1 MASLPGFESRCH
13 SWFSCLLGKEKVS
26 SSSACPA
33 MTTSRSCP
41 LVTSEGHPPG
51 VMCPGSGTTEPVPP
65 RSECLTC
72 SMWPAAPWWPWL
84 PRPWL
89 QVTTASPPGG
99 PWGPLLTLSSVNA
112 PVHGLPISLHVRFL
126 PPPGRPPPSHGASQV
141 PEWASAPC
149 PMALLSEAPSPSHP
163 RDDCSPW
170 RRQSRSVV
178 PCVPSRSPPFLSCL
192 FILYTL
198 CNFVSQTSGRPHSLL
213 LLTAPLLRFSFFF
226 SSFFRC
232 WPPHSTWMF
241 LGQG

>member
-72 SMWPAAPWWPWL
+72 SMQPAAPWWPWL
-84 PRPWL
+84 PHPWL
-89 QVTTASPPGG
+89 QVTTASPPGE

-126 PPPGRPPPSHGASQV
+126 PPPG
-141 PEWASAPC
+141 AP
-149 PMALLSEAPSPSHP
+149 
-163 RDDCSPW
+163 
-170 RRQSRSVV
+170 
-178 PCVPSRSPPFLSCL
+178 
-192 FILYTL
+192 
-198 CNFVSQTSGRPHSLL
+198 L
-213 LLTAPLLRFSFFF
+213 LLTVPRRSLNGLPHPVPWPFSLRPLPLPTRGTTVLRGEDRAGVLSPVSPAGLRLF
-226 SSFFRC
+226 
-232 WPPHSTWMF
+232 
-241 LGQG
+241 

>member
-1 MASLPGFESRCH
+1 M
-13 SWFSCLLGKEKVS
+13 
-26 SSSACPA
+26 
-33 MTTSRSCP
+33 
-41 LVTSEGHPPG
+41 
-51 VMCPGSGTTEPVPP
+51 
-65 RSECLTC
+65 
-72 SMWPAAPWWPWL
+72 
-84 PRPWL
+84 
-89 QVTTASPPGG
+89 
-99 PWGPLLTLSSVNA
+99 PLLVFLFAGQRKGLEFFCLSCHDHLPVLPSGHLRGPPPWCHVPRLRHDRAGAPSFRMSDLLYAACSPVVALAATSLVASDHCLSSGWTLGTPPHPFQRQCPSA
-112 PVHGLPISLHVRFL
+112 RPAHQPARPLPS
-126 PPPGRPPPSHGASQV
+126 PPGRPPPSHGASQV

-226 SSFFRC
+226 FFFF
-232 WPPHSTWMF
+232 PLFAAPQHIAF
-241 LGQG
+241 PGPGI